1 MSGKGKKHKRGAR
14 GSIEEENSI
23 AKKQNMATAE
33 GESNVEDSA
42 TNEGSCEQN
51 EEKEISL
58 KEIMKLLENVQLTLQ
73 EMRTE
78 SRSMADEMR
87 ELKASFNKQSTEI
100 NTLKES
106 LKGAE
111 ILTDQL
117 NKSVE
122 CLKKKVD
129 DQRNEVNE
137 LYEQQ
142 DNLEQYTR
150 KNSLEIHGILEDL
163 YASTEQAVIKLGEH
177 LQVEILP
184 EDIDISHK
192 LFTGKNNPKGIIVK
206 FISHKK
212 KTLLYKKR
220 TDLKKIKLADM
231 FPGSSS
237 AAIASCKG
245 IFINENLTPFRK
257 KNMKKANQVKKD
269 NLLLSAWTLD
279 GKIFVKTSPEGKPI
293 RIYCEDD
300 LYNL

>member
-33 GESNVEDSA
+33 GESKVEDSA
-42 TNEGSCEQN
+42 TSEGSCEQN

-58 KEIMKLLENVQLTLQ
+58 KEIMKLLQNVQLTLQ

-129 DQRNEVNE
+129 DQRNEINE

-150 KNSLEIHGILEDL
+150 KNSLEIHGIPEDL

-177 LQVEILP
+177 LQVDILP

-212 KTLLYKKR
+212 KTQRYKKR
-220 TDLKKIKLADM
+220 T
-231 FPGSSS
+231 G
-237 AAIASCKG
+237 
-245 IFINENLTPFRK
+245 
-257 KNMKKANQVKKD
+257 
-269 NLLLSAWTLD
+269 
-279 GKIFVKTSPEGKPI
+279 EGK
-293 RIYCEDD
+293 RRHEFAEWHVA
-300 LYNL
+300 